1 MIAENEYISLKGMSR
16 EQRDALRESFLRAY
30 ARNGKVAENA
40 RAFSIRLCTAQ
51 GWVNRY
57 IRDGRKFKKEHV
69 SGRKIGMCRTLTP
82 DEEKRLV
89 NILVDKTPE
98 QYKFKFALWN
108 GRAIR
113 ELIRLEFGKEMPART
128 VRLYMQRLGFTPQRP
143 EKRAREQKP
152 EKVDRWMNRNYPRIA
167 KAVKSM
173 GYEIFWGDET
183 GISTR
188 SNYMRGYA
196 PKGKTPIV
204 NVTSVVSCR
213 INMISAVS
221 NRGTLMFRLYRGGL
235 SILKYLRF
243 IRDLQRDAGHPIVLI
258 VDNLRIHH
266 ARIVKAWLRKRRN
279 LIRVFYLP
287 AYSPELNPD
296 ELVNSDLK
304 IAIGQREPA
313 QDRDELQAQMQE
325 HMAANQRNPE
335 KMRRLFHK
343 ESVKYASHMEN

>member
-1 MIAENEYISLKGMSR
+1 MKEDLDYIDLKSKTR
-16 EQRDALRESFLRAY
+16 EQRDALREAFIRRY
-30 ARNGKVAENA
+30 KNTGKLAASA
-40 RAFSIRLCTAQ
+40 RAIGINLSTAQ

-57 IRDGRKFKKEHV
+57 NKDGKKFKKEQK
-69 SGRKIGMCRTLTP
+69 SGRKPGMCRTLTP
-82 DEEKRLV
+82 DEERRLV
-89 NILVDKTPE
+89 NILVDKTPN

-113 ELIRLEFGKEMPART
+113 ELIRLEFGKEMPDRT

-152 EKVDRWMNRNYPRIA
+152 EEVDRWMNRNYPRIS
-167 KAVKSM
+167 KAAKSM

-204 NVTSVVSCR
+204 DVTSVVSCR

-235 SILKYLRF
+235 TILKYLRF
-243 IRDLQRDAGHPIVLI
+243 IRDLQRDAGHAIVLV

-266 ARIVKAWLRKRRN
+266 AKIVKAWLKRRRN

-296 ELVNSDLK
+296 ELVNADLK
-304 IAIGQREPA
+304 ISIGQREPA
-313 QDRDELQAQMQE
+313 RDRDELQAQMQE
-325 HMAANQRNPE
+325 HMEANQLNPE
-335 KMRRLFHK
+335 KMQLLFHK
-343 ESVKYASHMEN
+343 ESVKYASYTEN

>member
-1 MIAENEYISLKGMSR
+1 
-16 EQRDALRESFLRAY
+16 
-30 ARNGKVAENA
+30 
-40 RAFSIRLCTAQ
+40 
-51 GWVNRY
+51 
-57 IRDGRKFKKEHV
+57 
-69 SGRKIGMCRTLTP
+69 
-82 DEEKRLV
+82 
-89 NILVDKTPE
+89 
-98 QYKFKFALWN
+98 
-108 GRAIR
+108 
-113 ELIRLEFGKEMPART
+113 
-128 VRLYMQRLGFTPQRP
+128 
-143 EKRAREQKP
+143 
-152 EKVDRWMNRNYPRIA
+152 
-167 KAVKSM
+167 
-173 GYEIFWGDET
+173 
-183 GISTR
+183 
-188 SNYMRGYA
+188 
-196 PKGKTPIV
+196 
-204 NVTSVVSCR
+204 
-213 INMISAVS
+213 MISAVS

-325 HMAANQRNPE
+325 HMVANQRNPE
-335 KMRRLFHK
+335 KMQRLFHK

>member
-1 MIAENEYISLKGMSR
+1 MAS
-16 EQRDALRESFLRAY
+16 
-30 ARNGKVAENA
+30 VAENA
-40 RAFSIRLCTAQ
+40 RVFSIRLCTAQ

-57 IRDGRKFKKEHV
+57 IRDGRKFKNEHV

-89 NILVDKTPE
+89 NILVDKTPK

-152 EKVDRWMNRNYPRIA
+152 EKVDRWMNRNYPRIS

-296 ELVNSDLK
+296 ELVTSDLK

-325 HMAANQRNPE
+325 HMVANQRNPE
-335 KMRRLFHK
+335 KMQRLFHK

>member
-1 MIAENEYISLKGMSR
+1 
-16 EQRDALRESFLRAY
+16 
-30 ARNGKVAENA
+30 
-40 RAFSIRLCTAQ
+40 
-51 GWVNRY
+51 
-57 IRDGRKFKKEHV
+57 
-69 SGRKIGMCRTLTP
+69 
-82 DEEKRLV
+82 
-89 NILVDKTPE
+89 
-98 QYKFKFALWN
+98 
-108 GRAIR
+108 
-113 ELIRLEFGKEMPART
+113 
-128 VRLYMQRLGFTPQRP
+128 
-143 EKRAREQKP
+143 
-152 EKVDRWMNRNYPRIA
+152 MNRNYPRIS

-183 GISTR
+183 GIGTR

-204 NVTSVVSCR
+204 NVTFVVSCR

-221 NRGTLMFRLYRGGL
+221 NRGSLMFRLYRGGL
-235 SILKYLRF
+235 TILKYLRF
-243 IRDLQRDAGHPIVLI
+243 IRDLQRDADHPIVLI

-266 ARIVKAWLRKRRN
+266 AGVVKSWLRKRRN

-304 IAIGQREPA
+304 IAIGQRESA

-325 HMAANQRNPE
+325 HMVANQRNPA
-335 KMRRLFHK
+335 KMKRLFHK

>member
-1 MIAENEYISLKGMSR
+1 MKYFR
-16 EQRDALRESFLRAY
+16 
-30 ARNGKVAENA
+30 
-40 RAFSIRLCTAQ
+40 
-51 GWVNRY
+51 
-57 IRDGRKFKKEHV
+57 
-69 SGRKIGMCRTLTP
+69 
-82 DEEKRLV
+82 
-89 NILVDKTPE
+89 
-98 QYKFKFALWN
+98 
-108 GRAIR
+108 
-113 ELIRLEFGKEMPART
+113 
-128 VRLYMQRLGFTPQRP
+128 
-143 EKRAREQKP
+143 
-152 EKVDRWMNRNYPRIA
+152 
-167 KAVKSM
+167 
-173 GYEIFWGDET
+173 GDET

-243 IRDLQRDAGHPIVLI
+243 IRDLQRDADHPIVLI

-325 HMAANQRNPE
+325 HMVANQRNPE
-335 KMRRLFHK
+335 KMQRLFHE